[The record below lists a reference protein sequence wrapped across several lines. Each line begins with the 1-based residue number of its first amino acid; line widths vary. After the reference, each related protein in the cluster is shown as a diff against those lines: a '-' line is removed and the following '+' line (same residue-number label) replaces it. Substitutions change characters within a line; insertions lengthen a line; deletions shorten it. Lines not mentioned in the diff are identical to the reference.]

1 MTENYRMRKIYLLLL
16 TALLVAGCDKGTS
29 QLQKITEIEVVG
41 DNDPQLALMMLDSIK
56 PSARK
61 CSEYVQKRYDLLEIR
76 LKDKAYIP
84 VNSDIMVR
92 ELVEYFDDNGSN
104 HDKQE
109 AHYYA
114 GSVYRDIDDAPRA
127 IDHFLK
133 ARDIALNN
141 VGCDSTMLR
150 NTYSNLHY
158 IYNNVQDYQNALT
171 MAENELECSKRF
183 KDITAT
189 DYIHVGA
196 ALKALDRTHEAV
208 EYFDKAYHVVTT
220 GNTRTKDE
228 VTTLLY
234 HYTRIKNKERAQKCF
249 ELIDKEDGK
258 SLTSD
263 EALSL
268 AEYMLLANHPDSAEM
283 YLKRILDDNT
293 YPLSVKYDAAH
304 RLLLVNIDIST
315 RDTLAK
321 YAVRFIDISDSL
333 NLGTRQVAAAT
344 VNNKYKYNRDA
355 EAEEEMRAKQEMY
368 KRLAIGVVLGTFLV
382 IAILLMMYFRSKY
395 NTVRTLLSKDVELN
409 NLKKAHIEMMGK
421 IQGKEEELNSS
432 RSLLDSKTE
441 QLQQI
446 NAEIDRFKEEVNSK
460 KEEMTRMQIE
470 LEEKVKQNELLLRS
484 LHTFALAQDAEDVKN
499 KIDLAIRGRYSLQ
512 DADWG
517 SLYQAVDR
525 QNPSFI
531 QELAEKLGTFD
542 EKQKQFCYL
551 IKMGLSNGQIENI
564 LDVSHATIWRWSN
577 KYRDL
582 LGLR

>member
-1 MTENYRMRKIYLLLL
+1 MRKIYLVILTMLLI
-16 TALLVAGCDKGTS
+16 VGCDNYSS
-29 QLQKITEIEVVG
+29 QLQRIEEIEAVG
-41 DNDPQLALMMLDSIK
+41 DNDPQLALLMLDSIK
-56 PSARK
+56 PSTRK
-61 CSEYVQKRYDLLEIR
+61 CSEYVQKKYDLLEIR
-76 LKDKAYIP
+76 LKDKAYVP
-84 VNSDIMVR
+84 MNSDIMVR
-92 ELVEYFDDNGSN
+92 ELVEYFDDNGSSL
-104 HDKQE
+104 DKQE

-127 IDHFLK
+127 IDHFLIS
-133 ARDIALNN
+133 RDIALNN
-141 VGCDSTMLR
+141 AGCDSTMLR

-158 IYNNVQDYQNALT
+158 IYNNVQDYQNALL
-171 MAENELECSKRF
+171 MAEKELECSKHF
-183 KDITAT
+183 NDITAT
-189 DYIHVGA
+189 DYIHVGS
-196 ALKALDRTHEAV
+196 ALKALDRTKEAMG
-208 EYFDKAYHVVTT
+208 YFDKAYALVTT
-220 GNTRTKDE
+220 NNIFTKDE

-234 HYTRIKNKERAQKCF
+234 HYTRMKNKERAQKCF
-249 ELIDKEDGK
+249 ELIDKGDGK
-258 SLTSD
+258 RLTSD

-268 AEYMLLANHPDSAEM
+268 AEYLLLIDRPDSAEIFLRKVL
-283 YLKRILDDNT
+283 YDET

-321 YAVRFIDISDSL
+321 YAAEFIEVSDSL
-333 NLGTRQVAAAT
+333 NLGTRQIAAAT

-355 EAEEEMRAKQEMY
+355 EAEEEMKAKQEMY
-368 KRLAIGVVLGTFLV
+368 KRLAIGMVLGTFLV

-409 NLKKAHIEMMGK
+409 NLKKAHIEMMDK

-460 KEEMTRMQIE
+460 KEEMNRMQTE

-531 QELAEKLGTFD
+531 QELAEKLGAFD